1 MPGLSNLPRQW
12 SRQTVISCNFRAIS
26 RGPRGLATPN
36 LRNLPLPARNFT
48 RGLPGSHLRLEPFDE
63 PRFAR
68 LQAVRQGGGSRPEK
82 HPNCRGSESLPLAR
96 KKSPAGRGYR
106 TGDASRTGLLDFDLR
121 PGSFYLLLD
130 IFGLLFGHAFLH
142 CFRRAFDKSFRFRQA

>member
-1 MPGLSNLPRQW
+1 
-12 SRQTVISCNFRAIS
+12 VISCNFRAIS

-82 HPNCRGSESLPLAR
+82 TSKLQGQRVAAP
-96 KKSPAGRGYR
+96 SPQKITRWER
-106 TGDASRTGLLDFDLR
+106 IQNGDASRTGLLDFDLR